1 MSETDSTSGRQ
12 LKLAE
17 SQHAEMLELSKKALS
32 LPGSGAYGGNL
43 IEKLLLG
50 ATSLPS
56 SQINK
61 YVENLKK
68 RNPEASPERI
78 VDILSAQFK
87 NLLGT
92 TGGAVGATAAIPTI
106 GTGTALVLTG
116 ADLALFFAAS
126 AVYSLAV
133 AEVHGISSED
143 PERRKALVLASVL
156 GTSGAKTVSSLGSV
170 PIARW
175 GTALMTTMPKSSIKQ
190 VNTVLKSRFI
200 KRKLAAH
207 SGLALGRVVPF
218 GIGAVIGLSGG
229 RALANTVIAQSKSA
243 FGPTPTRFTDIIE
256 VRAAGSESTE

>member
-1 MSETDSTSGRQ
+1 MPEVNSSHPQPPTDS
-12 LKLAE
+12 A
-17 SQHAEMLELSKKALS
+17 HAELLALSKKALS
-32 LPGSGAYGGNL
+32 APGSGTYGSNL
-43 IEKLLLG
+43 VDKVLMG
-50 ATSLPS
+50 ATTLPS
-56 SQINK
+56 GQIRK
-61 YVENLKK
+61 YVDNLKQ

-78 VDILSAQFK
+78 IEILSAQFK
-87 NLLGT
+87 NLLSA
-92 TGGAVGATAAIPTI
+92 TGGAVGATAAVPAI

-133 AEVHGISSED
+133 AEVHGVSSED

-170 PIARW
+170 PMARW

-190 VNTVLKSRFI
+190 VNNVLKSRFV
-200 KRKLAAH
+200 KRKLATH

-218 GIGAVIGLSGG
+218 GIGAVIGFSGG

-243 FGPTPTRFTDIIE
+243 FGPVPSQFAQIIE
-256 VRAAGSESTE
+256 VEAVEEITS